1 MTNVNQYTKQC
12 TKQHSTK
19 HLGSSLVEQL
29 FKFSEFN
36 VKQQSDQIKQQLL
49 DNKAAIEQQL
59 ADLTAGSIDVQQ
71 AKDFLV
77 RMDAL
82 ELALDCAFAPVR
94 HLNNVAQT
102 AELRSAYQEL
112 SVLLSEYSTWLS
124 QNEALYQVLVRIS
137 EADYFQNFAPARRAD
152 VKRTVRDL
160 RLAGVALVQDKKQ
173 QVQAVRQQLT
183 RLTNDFSNHVLDATE
198 SWQMHVMDKQEL
210 SGLLDAH
217 LDYLTTQ
224 AKEKDLPGYLVT
236 LDWPAYHAVMHYADN
251 RELRKQV
258 YIAFS
263 TRASDQGGKPA
274 YDNTQTMQQILALR
288 HQLAQLLGCKNYADY
303 ALQTRMAD
311 SVGEVMD
318 FLHKLASHSL
328 PKAKREL
335 QQLLDFAR
343 QTDPALDKLEHKLE
357 PWDLAY
363 YSEKL
368 RQSEFNLSPEQLRPY
383 FPLENVLQGICT
395 IVERLFAVR
404 LHDITDQVDV
414 YHKDVRFFMLYTEG
428 KPVGGV
434 YLDLFARQGKRDGAW
449 MDEYISRCRLEQKI
463 HLPVAFLATNF
474 TPPTGGKPALLLHQE
489 VETLLHELGHS
500 LHHLLTR
507 VDVPGVAGINH
518 VAWDAVELPSQLME
532 NWCWQKKGLHFLAAH
547 YETREP
553 ISRAWLKQLLA
564 AKQFQSGMH
573 TVRQIEFALFD
584 MRIHSEYPAGSS
596 TEVVDAFIMQT
607 LREVRAEVRVTP
619 VHPQD
624 RFPHTFGH
632 IFAGGYAA
640 GYYSYKWAEV
650 LSADIFSRFQEKGI
664 FNRATGESFLVLLL
678 SQGSMQPM
686 KDLFV
691 AFMGREPDIGALLI
705 SDGLV

>member
-1 MTNVNQYTKQC
+1 MISANRHHV
-12 TKQHSTK
+12 K
-19 HLGSSLVEQL
+19 HLSSSLVEQL
-29 FKFSEFN
+29 FKFSTFN

-59 ADLTAGSIDVQQ
+59 ADLTTGHIDAQQ
-71 AKDFLV
+71 AQDFLV

-82 ELALDCAFAPVR
+82 ELALDYAFAPVR

-102 AELRSAYQEL
+102 AELRSAYQEI

-124 QNEALYQVLVRIS
+124 QNEALYQVLVRIT
-137 EADYFQNFAPARRAD
+137 EADYFQHFMPARQAD

-160 RLAGVALVQDKKQ
+160 RLAGVALAQDKKQ
-173 QVQAVRQQLT
+173 QVQIVRQQLT
-183 RLTNDFSNHVLDATE
+183 RLTNNFSNHVLDATE
-198 SWQMHVMDKQEL
+198 AWQRHVVDKQVL
-210 SGLLDAH
+210 SGLLDTH
-217 LDYLTTQ
+217 LDYLAAK
-224 AKEKDLPGYLVT
+224 AKEKDLSGYLVT

-251 RELRKQV
+251 RELRQQV

-274 YDNTQTMQQILALR
+274 YDNTQTMQQILAQR

-311 SVGEVMD
+311 SVDEVMD

-328 PKAKREL
+328 LKAKQEL

-343 QTDPALDKLEHKLE
+343 QTDPALDKLEHRLE

-368 RQSEFNLSPEQLRPY
+368 RQHRFNLSPEQLRPY
-383 FPLENVLQGICT
+383 FPLEKVLQGICT

-404 LHDITDQVDV
+404 LEDITDRVDV
-414 YHKDVRFFMLYTEG
+414 YHKDVHFFMLYAEG
-428 KPVGGV
+428 KAIGGV

-449 MDEYISRCRLEQKI
+449 MDEYISRCRLEQET
-463 HLPVAFLATNF
+463 HLPVAFLSTNF
-474 TPPTGGKPALLLHQE
+474 TPPTSTSSMESKPALLLHQE
-489 VETLLHELGHS
+489 VETLLHEMGHS
-500 LHHLLTR
+500 LHHLLTQ
-507 VDVPGVAGINH
+507 VDVPGVAGINN

-532 NWCWQKKGLHFLAAH
+532 NWCWQQEGLHLLAAH
-547 YETREP
+547 YETQEP
-553 ISRAWLKQLLA
+553 IPQAWLEQLLA
-564 AKQFQSGMH
+564 AKQFQSAMH
-573 TVRQIEFALFD
+573 TARQVEFALFD

-596 TEVVDAFIMQT
+596 AEAMDAFIMQT
-607 LREVRAEVRVTP
+607 LDEVRAEVRATP

-624 RFPHTFGH
+624 RFPHAFSH

-650 LSADIFSRFQEKGI
+650 LSADVFSRFQEKGI
-664 FNRATGESFLVLLL
+664 FDQATGQSFLVLLL

-691 AFMGREPDIGALLI
+691 GFMGREPNIEALLKQ
-705 SDGLV
+705 DGLVD